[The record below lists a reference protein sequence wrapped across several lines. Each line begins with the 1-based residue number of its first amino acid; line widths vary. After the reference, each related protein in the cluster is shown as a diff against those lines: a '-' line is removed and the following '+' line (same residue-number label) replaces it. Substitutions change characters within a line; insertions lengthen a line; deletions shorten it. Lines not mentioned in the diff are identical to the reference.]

1 MERSKSGSRARVL
14 RVCFTVYKQTNKH
27 RDRIGCEI
35 IWFHTSFTRVI
46 SHKIDTGN
54 DSQDEG

>member
-35 IWFHTSFTRVI
+35 MWSHTSFASVI
-46 SHKIDTGN
+46 SHKIDTVN
-54 DSQDEG
+54 YSRDEG